1 MEKAYDLNN
10 MQHGDVKYTE
20 CVRLIRNGI
29 SDKFLEPK
37 NFEWVD
43 LDGFTCSTWR
53 IVYKEEKQEK
63 QNGMSLEEAKAYIEQ
78 RNKEEIFGYKME
90 DLMSRQYK

>member
-20 CVRLIRNGI
+20 CARLIKNGI

-43 LDGFTCSTWR
+43 SEGFTCSTWR
-53 IVYKEEKQEK
+53 IVYKEEKQK
-63 QNGMSLEEAKAYIEQ
+63 GMALEEAKSYIEQ
-78 RNKEEIFGYKME
+78 RNKEECFGYSYDELVAK
-90 DLMSRQYK
+90 QYK

>member
-1 MEKAYDLNN
+1 MDKAYDLAN
-10 MQHGDVKYTE
+10 MEHGDVKYMD
-20 CVRLIRNGI
+20 CVRLIKNGI

-43 LDGFTCSTWR
+43 SEGFTCSTWR
-53 IVYKEEKQEK
+53 IVYKEEKQK
-63 QNGMSLEEAKAYIEQ
+63 QNSMTLEEAKAYIEQ

-90 DLMSRQYK
+90 DLMARQYK